1 MVAIQKNPVVLD
13 GMLGQ
18 FITPSPG
25 MEAPARFKRTSQWG
39 INPKVQRGGFH
50 PLSLQSDRESRASTL
65 RLKLSTPVVRVIP
78 WSVTFLHTFPYVYN
92 IQYTCIYIYIHMYI
106 CIVYIYIVCLQYQYN
121 THHMTKQVDPS
132 V

>member
-25 MEAPARFKRTSQWG
+25 MEAPGFSSF
-39 INPKVQRGGFH
+39 RGSHTQPDSKGRVYGESILKYSVGGVH

-92 IQYTCIYIYIHMYI
+92 IQYRCMYIYIYMYI
-106 CIVYIYIVCLQYQYN
+106 CIYV
-121 THHMTKQVDPS
+121 
-132 V
+132 